1 MKGSLF
7 WRLFAPV
14 AIIMIVSLFS
24 LLWVVSDKIS
34 TSNLPESV
42 ADGIIYS
49 TLFAGLAAL
58 ILVFIAIFVT
68 YKFFIGKKLDEIN
81 LALNEIANGNG
92 DLTKRL
98 DAAGTNEISHIASSF
113 NLFIDSLQQTIKQIL
128 DASNSLANTSSELLH
143 ITDQSNTAI
152 ELQEQDAQQAATEV
166 QQLNSQSQEVSQLTS
181 QAKETTEKAED
192 ATDRGNIAI
201 SSTIG
206 TVDQLTSNISS
217 AAQIIDQLQ
226 NDSNNIGGVLEV
238 IQGIAEQTN
247 LLALNAAI
255 EAARAGEQGRGFAVV
270 ADEVR
275 TLAARTQDSTHE
287 IHEMIERLQSASK
300 RAYDSMQS
308 NSEYSDKA
316 IDQIEESCIVLSEI
330 RQSIDEMNSINSQI
344 SVAAQQQML
353 ASENLNSNVS
363 QISIKSQEN
372 STASHQTRSH
382 VQSLDTLA
390 TNMQQII
397 SSFKV

>member
-14 AIIMIVSLFS
+14 AIIMVVSLIS
-24 LLWVVSDKIS
+24 LLWVVSNKIS
-34 TSNLPESV
+34 ASNLADPI

-49 TLFAGLAAL
+49 TLTAGLVAL
-58 ILVFIAIFVT
+58 VLVFIAIFVT
-68 YKFFIGKKLDEIN
+68 YKFSIGKKLNEIH
-81 LALNEIANGNG
+81 LALDEIANGNG

-98 DAAGTNEISHIASSF
+98 DAAGNNEISHIANSF
-113 NLFIDSLQQTIKQIL
+113 NQFIDSLQATIKQIL
-128 DASNSLANTSSELLH
+128 AASNNLASTSGELLN
-143 ITDQSNTAI
+143 ITNVTNTAS
-152 ELQEQDAQQAATEV
+152 EQQEQDAGLAATEV
-166 QQLNSQSQEVSQLTS
+166 QQLNTQSQAVSQLTL
-181 QAKETTEKAED
+181 QARETTGRAED
-192 ATDRGNIAI
+192 ATNRGNIAI

-217 AAQIIDQLQ
+217 AAKIIDQLQ
-226 NDSNNIGGVLEV
+226 ADSNNIGGVLEV

-287 IHEMIERLQSASK
+287 IHEMIERLQNASK

-330 RQSIDEMNSINSQI
+330 RQSIDDINNINSQI
-344 SVAAQQQML
+344 SVAAQQQMQ
-353 ASENLNSNVS
+353 ASENLSNNVS
-363 QISIKSQEN
+363 QISVKSQEN
-372 STASHQTRSH
+372 ASASHETRTR
-382 VQSLDTLA
+382 VQSLDALA
-390 TNMQQII
+390 IQMQQIVG
-397 SSFKV
+397 SFKL